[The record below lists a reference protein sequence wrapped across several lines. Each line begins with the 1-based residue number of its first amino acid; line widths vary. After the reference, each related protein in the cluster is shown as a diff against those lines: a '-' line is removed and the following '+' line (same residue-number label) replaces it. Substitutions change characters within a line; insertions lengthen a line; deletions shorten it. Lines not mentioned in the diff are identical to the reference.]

1 MGEPGEY
8 EMAGFIIRNDMEY
21 SKDYIAELMKFCDPY
36 SILVIDF
43 RGRLIRLFCPFPV
56 MVLTPV
62 GNLEKGDVV
71 SVEAVKLTL
80 QLRDVFIIGGK
91 AYYIIYF
98 RILL

>member
-1 MGEPGEY
+1 MVEPGVTW
-8 EMAGFIIRNDMEY
+8 MAGFILRYHMEY
-21 SKDYIAELMKFCDPY
+21 SKDYISELMKYCDPY
-36 SILVIDF
+36 SILVL
-43 RGRLIRLFCPFPV
+43 GNEGQLIRLFCPFPV
-56 MVLTPV
+56 LVLYPV

-80 QLRDVFIIGGK
+80 QLRDVFIIEGK